1 MKQSVKDI
9 LKKLPSVDR
18 ISKTAQIQK
27 LHRRFPRKLV
37 LQEIRRVLGN
47 IREEIKNE
55 IRLSAPS
62 LQDIC
67 TQITAEA
74 QHKLNFSIKRG
85 INAAGVILHTGMG
98 RAPFAK
104 TAQDA
109 LMDSVMNYCTLQ
121 IDQNTG
127 KRGSRDAHIENLIRE
142 ITGAEAATIVNNNA
156 AATMLVLNTLSKNKE
171 AIVSRGQLVEIGG
184 SFRIPDVMEQ
194 SGALLREVGTTN
206 RTHLRDYEGAIRT
219 DQDEIQTGL
228 LLHVHTSNYY
238 ISGFTSAVGVGEMA
252 SLAHRHNIPVYDD
265 LGSGAL
271 IDLSRWGLPRE
282 PTIQDSI
289 KHGADIVSFSGDKLL
304 GGPQCGII
312 AGKKEIIDRIRKN
325 QLSRSLRCDKMT
337 YAVLEGTLRLF
348 LDPKKLHEEHPVVSM
363 LTRSVEDIH
372 KEAKSLYRRIQPLIK
387 NRADISLHRDISQ
400 VGSGSLARAEIPTW
414 CISLHSRHLS
424 TDSIGRSMRSHIP
437 PVFGRIK
444 NDAYLLDCRT
454 LKKDEHGFVI
464 DALQKVFTDTTDT

>member
-37 LQEIRRVLGN
+37 VQEIRRVLGN

-55 IRLSAPS
+55 TRSCAPS

-67 TQITAEA
+67 AQITSEA

-127 KRGSRDAHIENLIRE
+127 KRGNRDAHIENLIRE
-142 ITGAEAATIVNNNA
+142 ITGAEAATVVNNNA

-184 SFRIPDVMEQ
+184 AFRIPDVMEQ

-206 RTHLRDYEGAIRT
+206 RTHLRDYEAALRT

-238 ISGFTSAVGVGEMA
+238 ISGFTSSVGVGEMA
-252 SLAHRHNIPVYDD
+252 SLAQEHNLPVYDD

-271 IDLSRWGLPRE
+271 IDLSRWNLPKE
-282 PTIQDSI
+282 PTVQDSI
-289 KHGADIVSFSGDKLL
+289 KNGADIVSFSGDKLL

-312 AGKKEIIDRIRKN
+312 AGKKELIDRIRKN

-348 LDPKKLHEEHPVVSM
+348 LDPKKILQEHPVLSM

-372 KEAKSLYRRIQPLIK
+372 KEAKSLYRRIQPLLK
-387 NRADISLHRDISQ
+387 DCAKISLQQELTQ

-414 CISLHSRHLS
+414 CIALQSPYLS
-424 TDSIGRSMRSHIP
+424 ADSIGERMRCHIP
-437 PVFGRIK
+437 PVFGRI
-444 NDAYLLDCRT
+444 NNETYFLDCRT
-454 LKKDEHGFVI
+454 LRRDEHGFI
-464 DALQKVFTDTTDT
+464 IKALENTFQEQLK